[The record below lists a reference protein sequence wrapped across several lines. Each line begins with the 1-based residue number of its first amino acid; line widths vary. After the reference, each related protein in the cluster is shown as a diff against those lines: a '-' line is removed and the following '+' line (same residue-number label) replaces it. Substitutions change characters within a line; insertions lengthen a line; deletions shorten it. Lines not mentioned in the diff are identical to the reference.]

1 MITGQFYDPALVE
14 AVTKT
19 GQKIVRE
26 MMQKFD
32 VVFANQWW
40 EGLLKDEERMARW
53 LQKLQKTEY
62 SGYDDNLKAIEQW
75 AGDNIAAQTVLR
87 ATAFDELR
95 HSDLLIEILN
105 KRGLSTETNPPES
118 VYWSEMD
125 KEITDLSSCAAVFH
139 LGEQLAVD
147 RFQVIAAHPDTP
159 ADIMG
164 FLTSVIPD
172 EEYHARSFRKL
183 TDDATLDRILQKH
196 YLIVETLKAPK

>member
-1 MITGQFYDPALVE
+1 MNESRFFDPALAE

-19 GQKIVRE
+19 GQKILRE

-40 EGLLKDEERMARW
+40 ERLLADDERMARW

-62 SGYDDNLKAIEQW
+62 SGYDDNLKAIDQW
-75 AGDNIAAQTVLR
+75 AGGNIAAQTVLR

-95 HSDLLIEILN
+95 HSDLLVEILN
-105 KRGLSTETNPPES
+105 RRGLSTETEPPES
-118 VYWSEMD
+118 LYWSEMD

-147 RFQVIAAHPDTP
+147 RFQVIAAHPGTP
-159 ADIMG
+159 PDIMA

-183 TDDATLDRILQKH
+183 TDDATLDRVLQSH
-196 YLIVETLKAPK
+196 YLIVERLKSK